1 MIRAF
6 VAGIVV
12 SCIAPLIGNF
22 LIARRYSL
30 IADTLSHV
38 SLAGIAI
45 GLLFGI
51 YPVYTAMAAAVIVAL
66 VIEVLRSQGKVEGDA
81 ALAMFLSGGL
91 AVAVVLLGL
100 GRGFNAD
107 LFSYLFGSITT
118 VTVSDVYTI
127 GIVGFIVLAII
138 TLLYKEFLYIAFDE
152 EAARVSGVPTRFL
165 NMLLMVLTA
174 VTVSLSMRIV
184 GVLLMSALM
193 VIPVVTAML
202 FQVSF
207 KKTCIYSVLFGL
219 TAVISGLFASY
230 ELNLATGGT
239 IVIISLLIFGSV
251 GLLVRG
257 RS

>member
-1 MIRAF
+1 MFEIFQYQFMIRAF

-51 YPVYTAMAAAVIVAL
+51 YPVYTAMAASVIVAII
-66 VIEVLRSQGKVEGDA
+66 IELLRSQGKVEGDA

-91 AVAVVLLGL
+91 ALAVVLLGL

-118 VTVSDVYTI
+118 VTVNDVYTI
-127 GIVGFIVLAII
+127 GIV
-138 TLLYKEFLYIAFDE
+138 
-152 EAARVSGVPTRFL
+152 
-165 NMLLMVLTA
+165 
-174 VTVSLSMRIV
+174 
-184 GVLLMSALM
+184 
-193 VIPVVTAML
+193 
-202 FQVSF
+202 
-207 KKTCIYSVLFGL
+207 
-219 TAVISGLFASY
+219 
-230 ELNLATGGT
+230 
-239 IVIISLLIFGSV
+239 
-251 GLLVRG
+251 
-257 RS
+257 